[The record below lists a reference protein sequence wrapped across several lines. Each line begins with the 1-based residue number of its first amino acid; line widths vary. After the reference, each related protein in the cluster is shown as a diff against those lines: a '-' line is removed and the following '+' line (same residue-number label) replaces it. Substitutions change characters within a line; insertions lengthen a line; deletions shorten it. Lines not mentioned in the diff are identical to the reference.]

1 MGDGKANRATLTR
14 SLGDY
19 ATRRRES
26 LSIIISTK
34 IHAMGLNSSHLSDL
48 RFSGSFEFCSKNEQ
62 STETLGAALGAVFE
76 AGVVVALVGELGA
89 GKTRLVQTIAAAMG
103 VERRLVNSP
112 TFILIQEYD
121 ARIPIYH
128 FDAYRLHDTDEFL
141 ELGADELMDSD
152 GVCLIEW
159 ANRVAGI
166 LPKDVLRIEIE
177 ITGTQSRLFHFTA
190 AGPKSESVLARLRQN
205 LTGPTS

>member
-1 MGDGKANRATLTR
+1 MGP
-14 SLGDY
+14 
-19 ATRRRES
+19 
-26 LSIIISTK
+26 
-34 IHAMGLNSSHLSDL
+34 NSSHSSDL
-48 RFSGSFEFCSKNEQ
+48 RFSGSFEFCSNSEQ
-62 STETLGAALGAVFE
+62 STETLGTVLGGVFE
-76 AGVVVALVGELGA
+76 AGVVVALVGELGS
-89 GKTRLVQTIAAAMG
+89 GKTRLVQAIAAEMG
-103 VERRLVNSP
+103 VDRRLVNSP

-141 ELGADELMDSD
+141 ELGANELMESD

-159 ANRVAGI
+159 ADHVAGV
-166 LPKDVLRIEIE
+166 LPKDLLRIEIE

-190 AGPKSESVLARLRQN
+190 AGPKSEGVLARLRQK